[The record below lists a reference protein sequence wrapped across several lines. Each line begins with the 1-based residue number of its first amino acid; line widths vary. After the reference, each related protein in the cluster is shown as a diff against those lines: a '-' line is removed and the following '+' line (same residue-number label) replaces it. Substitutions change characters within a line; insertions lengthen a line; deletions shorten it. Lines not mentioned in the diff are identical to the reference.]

1 MEHVEA
7 GLVGGEPRPLRFH
20 PPERTNGHRAI
31 RLAAPGATPVL
42 QQQQL
47 VRGFLDERFHRIL
60 VREPVGTRNG
70 VVRMGIQAI
79 AGLDDRRRAAFRRD
93 GVAAHRVDLGDHG
106 NAELGVRLGRG
117 DGRS

>member
-7 GLVGGEPRPLRFH
+7 GLVGGEPRPLRLH

-31 RLAAPGATPVL
+31 RLPAPRASPVL
-42 QQQQL
+42 QPQHL

-79 AGLDDRRRAAFRRD
+79 ASLDDRCRAAFRRD

-106 NAELGVRLGRG
+106 NAEVGVRLGRG